1 MKYVYPA
8 VFSQYGSDVGVYFPD
23 LDGCISQ
30 GENYLDAFRMAREG
44 LSLHLYGMTVEG
56 YNLPVPGRLE
66 DISLKP
72 NQALALIESEDI
84 DDFKPDW
91 ELEHE

>member
-8 VFSQYGSDVGVYFPD
+8 VFTQYDSDTGIFFPD

-30 GENYLDAFRMAREG
+30 GENYLDAFRMAREA
-44 LSLHLYGMTVEG
+44 LSLHLYGMIKDGDE
-56 YNLPVPGRLE
+56 LPAPSRLE
-66 DISLKP
+66 DIPLEP
-72 NQALALIESEDI
+72 NQALALIETEDI

-91 ELEHE
+91 ELEE